1 MLRYIFAVNTLPGFG
16 VRLALLGLL
25 VAPIALSGA
34 AVVAPGADAPLDE
47 VLVEVNRG
55 KLIQE
60 MIKLEDRFFER
71 YNELNTND
79 DFDTE
84 CDLETR
90 AGTRVERRYCRAVYQ
105 TRALQKEAS
114 GYLYFLQKNNGP
126 PSNNP
131 APQGVLTPPPSP
143 LLEGPPLPSYMEIVA
158 RRKDY
163 QENVRKVVSQ
173 HPELQD
179 LLRERY
185 ELGLRYEKVR
195 NKGPGIKRP
204 AGKDPASTA
213 PLLP

>member
-1 MLRYIFAVNTLPGFG
+1 MNRLRLPLMLFG
-16 VRLALLGLL
+16 LSLAPLAQG
-25 VAPIALSGA
+25 S
-34 AVVAPGADAPLDE
+34 DQPLDE

-79 DFDTE
+79 DFDTD

-114 GYLYFLQKNNGP
+114 GYLYFLQKNNPP
-126 PSNNP
+126 PSGNP
-131 APQGVLTPPPSP
+131 APGEQPPPP
-143 LLEGPPLPSYMEIVA
+143 LLEGPPLPSYMEIAA
-158 RRKDY
+158 RQKDY
-163 QENVRKVVSQ
+163 QENIREVVRK
-173 HPELQD
+173 HPELQE
-179 LLRERY
+179 LLRERH
-185 ELGLRYEKVR
+185 ELGKRYEASRGKTSSA
-195 NKGPGIKRP
+195 KP
-204 AGKDPASTA
+204 AAGNEATSAA